1 LCIYFQ
7 NRDPQKNIYQSF
19 FSRFAFLVGRLFE
32 QANGRT
38 CLVSGSC
45 TLSRKIFK
53 QQAFGCFNRK
63 IGIWPGFCPAVYRVC
78 GITAGR
84 LPANGDNLL

>member
-1 LCIYFQ
+1 MHL
-7 NRDPQKNIYQSF
+7 
-19 FSRFAFLVGRLFE
+19 FSEPRSAKEHLSIVLFAFRVLVGRLFE

-63 IGIWPGFCPAVYRVC
+63 IGIWPGFCPAVYCVC